1 MIAYVMFQVATG
13 RGGEVVK
20 WLRGLDGVAE
30 AYAIY
35 GEHDAI
41 AKVEVPDSLSLDTL
55 MMETIQRSPSVVAT
69 TTFIA
74 MEAYPRVR
82 RRRAVG
88 RPRRRSRRVAEE
100 KPRRRRRARRAAAP
114 ETATEASPPAPAT

>member
-1 MIAYVMFQVATG
+1 LIAYVMFQVATG

-35 GEHDAI
+35 GEHDVI

-74 MEAYPRVR
+74 MEGYPRVR